1 MSRYRRLL
9 LLCMIAAFSFCVPSV
24 SPAHAGFWERLQKV
38 YEDVRKFFSRTAGDV
53 EKGLDHFG
61 REFEKEFCD
70 FFTAGRASR
79 GEAGCGIN
87 GGVGV
92 DKEGVYTYD
101 PQQPDQK
108 FRGTSRDPAKT
119 EEDRLLGE
127 FARFVSESQIRTW
140 EYEDQDV
147 HGIRRFLPPDAV
159 LGEAWPDGA
168 HALKPPTKS
177 GTIRPCC
184 KGGGGGFL
192 SPRSDNGKIR
202 FHAGVDYLAVPGE
215 PIYEPA
221 SGSIERIKNPG
232 RPGLAGLLIVDA
244 AGYSASI
251 YYVEP
256 TPEIKEKLL
265 HPSPD
270 SEKIKV
276 EAGQTLIGHA
286 QAIHPIYPADV
297 PNHVHVT
304 LTDPNGNPVS
314 PDARMRIKK
323 TPTGR

>member
-1 MSRYRRLL
+1 MG
-9 LLCMIAAFSFCVPSV
+9 SFR
-24 SPAHAGFWERLQKV
+24 PAVTMAK
-38 YEDVRKFFSRTAGDV
+38 S
-53 EKGLDHFG
+53 
-61 REFEKEFCD
+61 D
-70 FFTAGRASR
+70 FMRALIIWPFL
-79 GEAGCGIN
+79 EN
-87 GGVGV
+87 L
-92 DKEGVYTYD
+92 YT
-101 PQQPDQK
+101 
-108 FRGTSRDPAKT
+108 G
-119 EEDRLLGE
+119 
-127 FARFVSESQIRTW
+127 
-140 EYEDQDV
+140 
-147 HGIRRFLPPDAV
+147 
-159 LGEAWPDGA
+159 
-168 HALKPPTKS
+168 
-177 GTIRPCC
+177 
-184 KGGGGGFL
+184 
-192 SPRSDNGKIR
+192 
-202 FHAGVDYLAVPGE
+202 
-215 PIYEPA
+215 PA

-256 TPEIKEKLL
+256 TPEIKQKLL

-270 SEKIKV
+270 SQKIKV